1 MTEVL
6 KVLRDPIVI
15 GVAIACAGVLIAA
28 CEVCIVCLLCN
39 RSVWMLFH
47 LGCVYIAIH
56 KNYTLV
62 ESFSSSML
70 SPLCTETDRRHVERR
85 EQEQKATGP
94 MVCHQIQAWRLL

>member
-15 GVAIACAGVLIAA
+15 GVAIAFAGVLIAA

-47 LGCVYIAIH
+47 LGCVYS
-56 KNYTLV
+56 YT
-62 ESFSSSML
+62 
-70 SPLCTETDRRHVERR
+70 
-85 EQEQKATGP
+85 
-94 MVCHQIQAWRLL
+94 

>member
-39 RSVWMLFH
+39 RSV
-47 LGCVYIAIH
+47 
-56 KNYTLV
+56 
-62 ESFSSSML
+62 
-70 SPLCTETDRRHVERR
+70 
-85 EQEQKATGP
+85 
-94 MVCHQIQAWRLL
+94 